1 MDEVKDFRLTLAPE
15 SATNNGLNKLKLQA
29 QTQLAIMAVEQKFL
43 EEAIMHNQTVL
54 TTMEDTKETGQSLDK
69 TVASRRKQD
78 AISENIRIMTK
89 EWEKINRANSVHYKL
104 LSLPEHYLL
113 ALSQGKTLGVKID
126 GQEVK
131 VNRES
136 LTRGANIANEAFSKA
151 IGKTVTHEKVEEPY
165 LFDQIDTKAIKKE
178 VERAMSEASI
188 KNKEIT
194 VGDVVE
200 RVTEQFQNREA
211 SQKKGPSEEQLRG
224 MLGISTD
231 ETKPEEPVETGIF
244 NKNGDIIFGNEETSA
259 AIPLPAGDPRLS
271 LPASIESKKDNQDNQ
286 DILKDLGLGNVQ
298 NIKEEYRKL
307 KKRYGEQEEQQQE
320 VIKQYH
326 KEQEL
331 GQRLL
336 AQEKAAA
343 AAADEAKAKAEEKR
357 KEAQKAAET
366 LEMIKEMQRM
376 RQELKER
383 QEKAKRYERLLAEQQ
398 KSNKAAEGRIEN
410 YNKQAKQN
418 SLISNEASNKA
429 KSALEEARQLLTGS
443 LSSNNS
449 ESVIFGPTNN
459 GDGSK
464 TK

>member
-89 EWEKINRANSVHYKL
+89 EWEKINRAISVHYKL

-211 SQKKGPSEEQLRG
+211 SQKKGPSEEQLRE
-224 MLGISTD
+224 MLGISK
-231 ETKPEEPVETGIF
+231 KPEKPRQNES
-244 NKNGDIIFGNEETSA
+244 GDIFENVSPV
-259 AIPLPAGDPRLS
+259 IPLPAGDKRYA
-271 LPASIESKKDNQDNQ
+271 LPSHKETAKEDDKEDDKDLFSSSTSFDDLTNNQ
-286 DILKDLGLGNVQ
+286 DIDKMFAEAQASLNK
-298 NIKEEYRKL
+298 
-307 KKRYGEQEEQQQE
+307 QQE
-320 VIKQYH
+320 LSKA
-326 KEQEL
+326 
-331 GQRLL
+331 
-336 AQEKAAA
+336 AQERLDKANGTAQDYA
-343 AAADEAKAKAEEKR
+343 
-357 KEAQKAAET
+357 AQKITLQKET
-366 LEMIKEMQRM
+366 
-376 RQELKER
+376 
-383 QEKAKRYERLLAEQQ
+383 EKAKETANKKKQEADELDSLIVKAQQIAQMKAEAARLAEQTKEKNERAMQ
-398 KSNKAAEGRIEN
+398 QEELNNDTAHELESLKQEHDEAQRIIDSSNTRIRVGN
-410 YNKQAKQN
+410 V
-418 SLISNEASNKA
+418 SLRK
-429 KSALEEARQLLTGS
+429 ARQSLTEFDNEPVRSEYNLNIEEPGS
-443 LSSNNS
+443 R
-449 ESVIFGPTNN
+449 
-459 GDGSK
+459 K
-464 TK
+464 K

>member
-211 SQKKGPSEEQLRG
+211 SQKKGPSEEQLRE

-231 ETKPEEPVETGIF
+231 KAKPEEPVETGIF

-271 LPASIESKKDNQDNQ
+271 LSASIESKKDNQ

-298 NIKEEYRKL
+298 NIVEEYNRVNGL
-307 KKRYGEQEEQQQE
+307 YEEQEKRDQE
-320 VIKQYH
+320 VN
-326 KEQEL
+326 EQL
-331 GQRLL
+331 QKVRDSGQQLSEQVNI
-336 AQEKAAA
+336 AEAAA
-343 AAADEAKAKAEEKR
+343 NEAEAKAEEQRR
-357 KEAQKAAET
+357 KAEEAAKFFQMSREIQQKK
-366 LEMIKEMQRM
+366 KELYERNKKIEEKQRL
-376 RQELKER
+376 LKE
-383 QEKAKRYERLLAEQQ
+383 QEELNNEMRGK
-398 KSNKAAEGRIEN
+398 IEN
-410 YNKQAKQN
+410 YNKLAEKNRQEGEAAGNKARMDLEAAKQMLTDSFNITPN
-418 SLISNEASNKA
+418 SG
-429 KSALEEARQLLTGS
+429 SAIFEPK
-443 LSSNNS
+443 NNM
-449 ESVIFGPTNN
+449 GR
-459 GDGSK
+459 K
-464 TK
+464 K

>member
-89 EWEKINRANSVHYKL
+89 EWEKINRAISVHYKL

-224 MLGISTD
+224 MLGISK
-231 ETKPEEPVETGIF
+231 KPEKPRQNES
-244 NKNGDIIFGNEETSA
+244 GDIFENVSPV
-259 AIPLPAGDPRLS
+259 IPLPAGDKRYA
-271 LPASIESKKDNQDNQ
+271 LPSHKEDDKDLFSSSTSFDDLANNQ
-286 DILKDLGLGNVQ
+286 DIDKMFAEAQASLNKQQELSKAAQERLDKANGTAQDYAAQKITL
-298 NIKEEYRKL
+298 
-307 KKRYGEQEEQQQE
+307 QEETKKAKETANKKKQE
-320 VIKQYH
+320 
-326 KEQEL
+326 
-331 GQRLL
+331 
-336 AQEKAAA
+336 
-343 AAADEAKAKAEEKR
+343 ADELDSLIVKAQQIAQMKAE
-357 KEAQKAAET
+357 AA
-366 LEMIKEMQRM
+366 R
-376 RQELKER
+376 
-383 QEKAKRYERLLAEQQ
+383 LAEQTKEKNERAMQ
-398 KSNKAAEGRIEN
+398 QEELNNDTAHELESLKQEHDEAQRIIDSSETRIRVANVTLKKTRDALTTPSFNLNPNSGTAIFEPTIDESNMGR
-410 YNKQAKQN
+410 KK
-418 SLISNEASNKA
+418 
-429 KSALEEARQLLTGS
+429 
-443 LSSNNS
+443 
-449 ESVIFGPTNN
+449 
-459 GDGSK
+459 
-464 TK
+464 

>member
-78 AISENIRIMTK
+78 AISENIRIITK
-89 EWEKINRANSVHYKL
+89 EWEKINRAISVHYKL

-200 RVTEQFQNREA
+200 RVTERFQNREA
-211 SQKKGPSEEQLRG
+211 SQKKGPSEEQLRE

-231 ETKPEEPVETGIF
+231 EAKPEKPRQSES
-244 NKNGDIIFGNEETSA
+244 GDIFENVPPV
-259 AIPLPAGDPRLS
+259 IPLPVGDKSHKALVEEENQDGFS
-271 LPASIESKKDNQDNQ
+271 ASIGFNDLDNISDQ
-286 DILKDLGLGNVQ
+286 DINRMFEEARASLNKQQELSKANQ
-298 NIKEEYRKL
+298 NRLNEANSTAQNLAAQKNAL
-307 KKRYGEQEEQQQE
+307 QEETEEDQKLAKEKKERADELDSLIKKAEQIAQMKKAAVRLAKQNEENMERIRQQE
-320 VIKQYH
+320 QSNH
-326 KEQEL
+326 
-331 GQRLL
+331 
-336 AQEKAAA
+336 
-343 AAADEAKAKAEEKR
+343 AAADEIADLR
-357 KEAQKAAET
+357 KQREEAQS
-366 LEMIKEMQRM
+366 IIDS
-376 RQELKER
+376 
-383 QEKAKRYERLLAEQQ
+383 
-398 KSNKAAEGRIEN
+398 SNTRIRVGN
-410 YNKQAKQN
+410 V
-418 SLISNEASNKA
+418 SLRK
-429 KSALEEARQLLTGS
+429 ARQSLTEFDNEPVRSEYNLNIEEPGS
-443 LSSNNS
+443 R
-449 ESVIFGPTNN
+449 
-459 GDGSK
+459 K
-464 TK
+464 K

>member
-224 MLGISTD
+224 MLGISK
-231 ETKPEEPVETGIF
+231 KPEKPRQNER
-244 NKNGDIIFGNEETSA
+244 GDIFENVSPV
-259 AIPLPAGDPRLS
+259 IPLPAGDKRYA
-271 LPASIESKKDNQDNQ
+271 LPSHKEDDKDLFSSSTSFDDLANNQ
-286 DILKDLGLGNVQ
+286 DIDKMFAAAQASLNKQQELSKAAQERLDKANGTAQDYAAQKNTL
-298 NIKEEYRKL
+298 
-307 KKRYGEQEEQQQE
+307 QEETKKAKETAKKKKQE
-320 VIKQYH
+320 
-326 KEQEL
+326 
-331 GQRLL
+331 
-336 AQEKAAA
+336 
-343 AAADEAKAKAEEKR
+343 ADELDLLNVKAQQIAQMKAE
-357 KEAQKAAET
+357 AA
-366 LEMIKEMQRM
+366 R
-376 RQELKER
+376 
-383 QEKAKRYERLLAEQQ
+383 LAEQTKEKNERAMQ
-398 KSNKAAEGRIEN
+398 QEELNNDTAHKLESLKQEHDKAQRIINSSETRIRG
-410 YNKQAKQN
+410 AKVT
-418 SLISNEASNKA
+418 
-429 KSALEEARQLLTGS
+429 LEEFRKALTTPSFNLNPNSGTAIFEPTIDE
-443 LSSNNS
+443 SNM
-449 ESVIFGPTNN
+449 GR
-459 GDGSK
+459 K
-464 TK
+464 K